1 MLVSEPGYIFAASV
15 TYLAFKYLAFNSF
28 IYRFIPR
35 GLVDDHFFSAWATQ
49 LWVWAG
55 LEGSG
60 SGSEAAP
67 ELPVE
72 PEEP

>member
-15 TYLAFKYLAFNSF
+15 TYLAFNSF

-35 GLVDDHFFSAWATQ
+35 GLVDEHFFSAWATQ